1 MKKFF
6 TLIAFIALFTSIKAQ
21 YLPGDTIVIQ
31 TFTYGSPQ
39 DAWFM
44 FPSDTIRYEKIL
56 MKYNLKCNPAQSPA
70 CGEWDYLTNTYVYE
84 HTGLLDSSIVIQN
97 MLTVN
102 GSAPDSVTYSNTP
115 TYAYDSIWQY
125 FIVHTNTTSLS
136 TDTIGSGAI
145 TANYPFGAAQPVSR
159 TQFLWK
165 ASELTAAGVTAGD
178 ITGLQ
183 FYLNSLGGTT
193 RNMTIRIQATILD
206 SLTNA
211 TFVNGGFTQVYQQNT
226 TFSTTAWNTLQFTTA
241 FNWDGVSNLIIEI
254 TYDNLAAI
262 TDNIVAADATAFK
275 SALTKANADRT
286 ISALP
291 GGHVD
296 IPINNEIAAIDS
308 FITVSFW
315 HYGDPAT
322 QPMDGTC
329 FEAVDSLGRRVL
341 NAHVPW
347 SNSRVYWDA
356 GNSGSASYD
365 RIDKAATVAET
376 EGQWNY
382 WTFTKDVS
390 TGSMLVYLNGVQW
403 HSGSSMTRTMDGI
416 TRFRL
421 SQGMW
426 GGSQSFMG
434 RMDEFTVFNK
444 VLTPAEIVQYMNSPI
459 VPSDPNFANVVMQY
473 KFDDGNNVT
482 VADSAAGA
490 HPSGVLSNINN
501 DLKNSS
507 ELTSRFIESF
517 VRPRVVFEQ
526 GVYTSYLD
534 SVMVIDST
542 LNIPFQIITYMDS
555 INNPGIGTDTIV
567 GWPVAINGNPDSTIY
582 QDQYDYY
589 NVFQEVKR
597 FEMAR
602 YITPYGNGLSLG
614 NSGWTWTFD
623 VSDYVT
629 LLHDSVHL
637 SAGNWQEL
645 LDVKFLMFVGT
656 PARDVIDIENVYTG
670 NFDYGH
676 VNDPIESHLTPQMIP
691 ILPNAVNTRWKSRVT
706 GHGMDTPGNC
716 AEFCPKM
723 HYYFVDQTQQFQQL
737 VWRDNCDFNPL
748 FPQGGTW
755 VYDRANW
762 CPGAEV
768 WTYDFEL
775 TPYATP
781 GDTIEM
787 DHNVQPYT
795 NNGEWSYYQ
804 IEDQIVYYS
813 APNFTLDAAIEN
825 VISPTTDQM
834 WARKNAVCMNP
845 VIVIKNNGTT
855 TLTSLTIQYGM
866 GSLTNTFTW
875 TGSLAF
881 LDTAWVTLPPFT
893 WVTGAQDF
901 YFDISSPNGGTDQY
915 SYNNTWKSKFTYPL
929 VMPATFVIEFKSNN
943 NWTENGYEL
952 KNSAGTVI
960 HTVTAS
966 SANAWYRDTLTLP
979 YDCYEFRM
987 WDYGED
993 GLAWWA
999 NTGQGTG
1006 VIRFKSATSAIILKN
1021 FGTDFGGGIFQM
1033 FTVGLTNTIEDSLIA
1048 PEARMEVFPNPTDG
1062 NVSINVALDQ
1072 RQDATVEV
1080 FDLLGNVVYSYALKN
1095 EMNDT
1100 RYADLSFLQSGM
1112 YMVVLTTEETKV
1124 SQRLIIQ

>member
-1 MKKFF
+1 MKKF
-6 TLIAFIALFTSIKAQ
+6 LLLCASIALFTSVKAQ

-31 TFTYGSPQ
+31 TFTFGSPQ
-39 DAWFM
+39 DAWFT
-44 FPSDTIRYEKIL
+44 FPSDTMRYEKIL
-56 MKYNLKCNPAQSPA
+56 MKYTLKCNPAQSPA

-84 HTGLLDSSIVIQN
+84 HTGLPDSTRIVQS

-102 GSAPDSVTYSNTP
+102 GSAPDSIEYSNTP
-115 TYAYDSIWQY
+115 TYAYDSLWQY

-136 TDTIGSGAI
+136 TDTIGSGAV

-183 FYLNSLGGTT
+183 FFLNSLGGTT
-193 RNMTIRIQATILD
+193 RNMTIRIQSTILD

-211 TFVNGGFTQVYQQNT
+211 TFTNSGFTSVYSQNT
-226 TFSTTAWNTLQFTTA
+226 TFSTTGWNSLQFTNA
-241 FNWDGVSNLIIEI
+241 FNWDGISNLLIEI
-254 TYDNLAAI
+254 TYDNLATL
-262 TDNIVAADATAFK
+262 TDNILSADATAFK
-275 SALTKANADRT
+275 SALTRANADRT
-286 ISALP
+286 ISAMP

-296 IPINNEIAAIDS
+296 IPLTNEMAAIDS

-315 HYGDPAT
+315 HYGDAAT

-329 FEAVDSLGRRVL
+329 FEATDSLGRRVI

-356 GNSGSASYD
+356 GNSGGTSYD
-365 RIDKAATVAET
+365 RIDKAATAAET

-382 WTFTKDVS
+382 WTFTKNVA
-390 TGSMLVYLNGVQW
+390 TGSMIVYLNGVQW
-403 HSGSSMTRTMDGI
+403 HTGSAMTRSMAGI
-416 TRFRL
+416 ENFRL

-426 GGSQSFMG
+426 GGSQSFRG
-434 RMDEFTVFNK
+434 RMDEFTVLNI

-473 KFDDGNNVT
+473 KFDDGNNVS

-490 HPSGVLSNINN
+490 HPSGLLSNVNN

-507 ELTSRFIESF
+507 DMTKNFTESF

-526 GVYTSYLD
+526 GVYTSYMD
-534 SVMVIDST
+534 SVLVVDST
-542 LNIPFQIITYMDS
+542 LNIPFQVVLFHDS
-555 INNPGIGTDTIV
+555 ISNPGFATDTII
-567 GWPVAINGNPDSTIY
+567 GWPVAINGTPDSTIF
-582 QDQYDYY
+582 QSEYDYY
-589 NVFQEVKR
+589 NVFPEVKR
-597 FEMAR
+597 FEMGR
-602 YITPYGNGLSLG
+602 YITPYGINLSLG
-614 NSGWTWTFD
+614 TGWTWTFD
-623 VSDYVT
+623 VTDYVT

-656 PARDVIDIENVYTG
+656 PPRDAIDIENIYTG

-676 VNDPIESHLTPQMIP
+676 TNNPIESHLVPMEIP
-691 ILPNAVNTRWKSRVT
+691 ILPNAVTTRWKSRVT
-706 GHGMDTPGNC
+706 GHGMDTPSNC
-716 AEFCPKM
+716 AEFCPKT
-723 HYYFVDQTQQFQQL
+723 HYYYVDGNQQFSKL
-737 VWRDNCDFNPL
+737 VWRNNCDVNPL
-748 FPQGGTW
+748 YPQGGTW

-781 GDTIEM
+781 GDTVTL
-787 DHNVQPYT
+787 DHNVQAYT

-804 IEDQIVYYS
+804 IEDQIVYYG
-813 APNFTLDAAIEN
+813 AANFTLDAAIEN
-825 VISPTTDQM
+825 VIAPTNDQM
-834 WARKNAVCMNP
+834 WARKNAVCMDP
-845 VIVIKNNGTT
+845 IIVIKNNGST

-866 GSLTNTFTW
+866 GSLMQTYTW
-875 TGSLAF
+875 NGSLGF
-881 LDTAWVTLPPFT
+881 LDTAWVTLPAFT

-901 YFDISSPNGGTDQY
+901 MFAISSPNGGTDQY
-915 SYNNTWKSKFTYPL
+915 GYNNTWTSKFTYPL

-943 NWTENGYEL
+943 YWQENGYEL
-952 KNSAGTVI
+952 KNSAGQIV
-960 HTVTAS
+960 S
-966 SANAWYRDTLTLP
+966 SATAGAANTWYRDTITLP
-979 YDCYEFRM
+979 FDCYEFNL

-993 GLAWWA
+993 GLSWWA
-999 NTGQGTG
+999 NTAQGNG
-1006 VIRFKSATSAIILKN
+1006 IIRFKSATSAIILKN
-1021 FGTDFGGGIFQM
+1021 FGADFGGQIYQQ
-1033 FTVGLTNTIEDSLIA
+1033 FTVGMTNTIEDSLIA
-1048 PEARMEVFPNPTDG
+1048 PDARMEVYPNPTDG
-1062 NVSINVALDQ
+1062 QVSFNIALDE
-1072 RQDATVEV
+1072 RQDATVEI
-1080 FDLLGNVVYSYALKN
+1080 FDLLGNIVYTYSIQN

-1100 RYADLSFLQSGM
+1100 RYVDLSFLESGV
-1112 YMVVLTTEETKV
+1112 YMVVLSTKEERV
-1124 SQRLIIQ
+1124 SKRLVIQ